1 MSPLRRALTI
11 LVLACAMVLA
21 QAPRNDANAFFV
33 PLILAVPKVAGW
45 IGTIAATAA
54 AVDVATGSNFA
65 GRGAQLVAQ
74 GGAMIATAVGAT
86 ETAATL
92 QTAGQVANT
101 GLQFVT
107 RTAGAFVGARPPPD
121 PADVAARAIAFANDG
136 VLLAPFVRQF
146 VETASQVGQQFGIR
160 IAAEVLTLL
169 NYVFLIWLLL
179 QVAQMML
186 GMARGSEIFWNI
198 VKRGA
203 VYMILVAMLV
213 GVQSGE
219 YWRWFVQEPLQAT
232 SSMTQALAG
241 EAGGRSV
248 ANCGAGAPGDAATSA
263 ESIVCVT
270 ERVLRGGIATG
281 WTLIAATP
289 FRLSQ
294 PLDMPRG
301 LANIL
306 GGVGLCIFFGL
317 ALIYFGFFVIDV
329 FLRVLVLAMFS
340 PIFIAL
346 YLIETTRSV
355 PRNAINNL
363 IGSLFTLLGAVAVLS
378 IVGGLIGNLVGGGPG
393 ASWDALIRQYAQDA
407 VNLSPN
413 VGIGDSRYWT
423 LAFAALTL
431 IGSAKAIGGLMG
443 GIFGGAAAGT
453 AADKATSIAAIPLK
467 AAATGATLG
476 AGGAAMAAGRL
487 AVSALP
493 AAGRGAMAFGRGA
506 VAAGNFIAGGAASMA
521 RRKMGWGP

>member
-11 LVLACAMVLA
+11 LALACAIVVA
-21 QAPRNDANAFFV
+21 QAPRNDANAFV
-33 PLILAVPKVAGW
+33 PILGAIPTIAGW
-45 IGTIAATAA
+45 LGIGS
-54 AVDVATGSNFA
+54 AVAVAINVATGSNVTGALAESAANA
-65 GRGAQLVAQ
+65 GAWAANAL
-74 GGAMIATAVGAT
+74 GAT
-86 ETAATL
+86 
-92 QTAGQVANT
+92 QTAENLRTLGQAANT
-101 GLQFVT
+101 GLGIATQAVT
-107 RTAGAFVGARPPPD
+107 AFAGFRPPPD
-121 PADVAARAIAFANDG
+121 PDDIAARAIAFANG
-136 VLLAPFVRQF
+136 PPILAPFVRGF
-146 VETASQVGQQFGIR
+146 VETAAQVGQQFGTR

-203 VYMILVAMLV
+203 IYMILVAMLA

-232 SSMTQALAG
+232 SSMTQAM
-241 EAGGRSV
+241 AGGASGSIGGC
-248 ANCGAGAPGDAATSA
+248 AAAGGGDAAAAA
-263 ESIVCVT
+263 ESIACVT

-289 FRLSQ
+289 FRITQ
-294 PLDMPRG
+294 PNDMPKG

-306 GGVGLCIFFGL
+306 GGIGLCIFFGL
-317 ALIYFGFFVIDV
+317 AMIYFGFFVIDV

-346 YLIETTRSV
+346 YLIQATRSV
-355 PRNAINNL
+355 TRNAINNL

-378 IVGGLIGNLVGGGPG
+378 IVGSLIGSLIGGGAAG
-393 ASWDALIRQYAQDA
+393 APWDALIHQYAKDA

-413 VGIGDSRYWT
+413 VGLGDSRYWT

-443 GIFGGAAAGT
+443 GVFGGAAAGT
-453 AADKATSIAAIPLK
+453 VADKATSLAALPIK
-467 AAATGATLG
+467 AAATGAMLAT
-476 AGGAAMAAGRL
+476 GGAAMVGGRL
-487 AVSALP
+487 AGSALST
-493 AAGRGAMAFGRGA
+493 
-506 VAAGNFIAGGAASMA
+506 AGGALSTVGGATARGIGYMASGTVSMA
-521 RRKMGWGP
+521 RRQMGWGP